1 MAHARSASG
10 MPARSR
16 FASRTVPGATCTGP
30 VGDDAQ
36 PQMVR
41 VTVTP
46 GLSRFRV
53 QGIADQHGR
62 EVRDRLRAAII
73 ASGLAWPLG
82 AISVEVAGPIP
93 ERTADL
99 DLPMALSILKATG
112 RPPGDVDVTGFRG
125 ALGLDGSIRGDAT
138 TRARDLRELVD
149 ALQADAG
156 PCRQAGPSASE
167 RCRALDNSS
176 RAIAALVDELGDD
189 VPGRVREALV
199 DAEELFDGIL
209 DELQARIEGRSQT
222 AGAKGVA

>member
-1 MAHARSASG
+1 M
-10 MPARSR
+10 
-16 FASRTVPGATCTGP
+16 RTGAAGEGE
-30 VGDDAQ
+30 VALVQ
-36 PQMVR
+36 A
-41 VTVTP
+41 TVTP

-82 AISVEVAGPIP
+82 AIGVEVAGPIP

-99 DLPMALSILKATG
+99 DLPMALSILKASG
-112 RPPGDVDVTGFRG
+112 QLPGDADVTGFRG
-125 ALGLDGSIRGDAT
+125 ALGLDGSIRGDTT

-149 ALQADAG
+149 ALRADAG
-156 PCRQAGPSASE
+156 TCRQVGPSVSE
-167 RCRALDNSS
+167 RCRELQNSS
-176 RAIAALVDELGDD
+176 RVIAALVDELGDD

>member
-1 MAHARSASG
+1 MGEGSCRS
-10 MPARSR
+10 
-16 FASRTVPGATCTGP
+16 
-30 VGDDAQ
+30 DAAGEGEVVLVQ
-36 PQMVR
+36 A
-41 VTVTP
+41 TVTP

-112 RPPGDVDVTGFRG
+112 RLPGDVDVAGVRG

-209 DELQARIEGRSQT
+209 DELQARIERRSET
-222 AGAKGVA
+222 AGAKGVARAIAVSDAV